1 MVEVD
6 QDGEVDLE
14 QRLSVAWQSMLG
26 QQEAAAGFIAESHR
40 KEFGGDA
47 GQIAFFNNRLVSITF
62 HHIFVPLLLCSLFKI
77 SNFTFSHTR
86 TSIGSSLTKVTAMTF
101 LRSSSETRDGPK
113 TVQPMLL
120 LKTSRSLAALM
131 TYLKKH

>member
-14 QRLSVAWQSMLG
+14 QRLSVAWQGMLG

-47 GQIAFFNNRLVSITF
+47 GQIAFFNNRLVSWSF
-62 HHIFVPLLLCSLFKI
+62 SLFNSLLLSPLFKN
-77 SNFTFSHTR
+77 SNLTFLIEMAHR
-86 TSIGSSLTKVTAMTF
+86 TSIGSSLTKVTAMMF
-101 LRSSSETRDGPK
+101 LRSSSDARESKTDRPK
-113 TVQPMLL
+113 VMVKQL
-120 LKTSRSLAALM
+120 
-131 TYLKKH
+131 

>member
-6 QDGEVDLE
+6 QDGDVDLE

-47 GQIAFFNNRLVSITF
+47 GQIAFFNNRLVSWF
-62 HHIFVPLLLCSLFKI
+62 FSLLV
-77 SNFTFSHTR
+77 
-86 TSIGSSLTKVTAMTF
+86 TSIEIDPF
-101 LRSSSETRDGPK
+101 LYSK
-113 TVQPMLL
+113 F
-120 LKTSRSLAALM
+120 
-131 TYLKKH
+131 

>member
-14 QRLSVAWQSMLG
+14 QRLSAAWQGMLG

-47 GQIAFFNNRLVSITF
+47 GQIAFFNNRLVS
-62 HHIFVPLLLCSLFKI
+62 LSLFVTSFERVLSFI
-77 SNFTFSHTR
+77 QNSNFF
-86 TSIGSSLTKVTAMTF
+86 
-101 LRSSSETRDGPK
+101 D
-113 TVQPMLL
+113 
-120 LKTSRSLAALM
+120 
-131 TYLKKH
+131 

>member
-6 QDGEVDLE
+6 QDGDVDLE

-47 GQIAFFNNRLVSITF
+47 GQIAFFNNRLVSISSRHYFCVHYSKFLTL
-62 HHIFVPLLLCSLFKI
+62 IFPLPG
-77 SNFTFSHTR
+77 H
-86 TSIGSSLTKVTAMTF
+86 
-101 LRSSSETRDGPK
+101 
-113 TVQPMLL
+113 Q
-120 LKTSRSLAALM
+120 
-131 TYLKKH
+131 

>member
-6 QDGEVDLE
+6 QDGDVDLE

-47 GQIAFFNNRLVSITF
+47 GQIAFFNNRLVSLSL
-62 HHIFVPLLLCSLFKI
+62 FVPSFERAFPLFKI
-77 SNFTFSHTR
+77 LTFLIEMVRR
-86 TSIGSSLTKVTAMTF
+86 TSIGSSLTKVTAMMF
-101 LRSSSETRDGPK
+101 LRSSSGVRESK
-113 TVQPMLL
+113 TDK
-120 LKTSRSLAALM
+120 LKVMAKQL
-131 TYLKKH
+131 